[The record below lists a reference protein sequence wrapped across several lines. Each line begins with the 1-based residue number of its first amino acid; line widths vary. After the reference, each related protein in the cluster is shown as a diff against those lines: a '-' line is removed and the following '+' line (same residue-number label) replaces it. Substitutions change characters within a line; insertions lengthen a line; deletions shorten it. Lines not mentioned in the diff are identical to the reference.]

1 MSMAGIASA
10 RAAGLG
16 LGICLALA
24 LGLQSGLAGAA
35 TAAPSAAATLV
46 RHGTAHD
53 ALYDLAFEG
62 GSGIAVGAFGAVL
75 VSADGGRLWAEQWTS
90 PRREAL
96 LGVARRAGHCVIV
109 GQMGAIYSAADCRQW
124 RAAPPVTTARL
135 TAVAM
140 NRDGLAY
147 AVGAF
152 GSVLRS
158 SDWGVSWTPVA
169 IDWSGITD
177 DGAEPHLYS
186 VHVADDGNVTLA
198 GEFELILRSDEG
210 GARWRVLHKGE
221 RSLFGLYIG
230 EQGRAYAVGQ
240 SGAVLTSSDGGAS
253 WRSLASG
260 TSAILT
266 GIAASG
272 GQLVA
277 SGINTI
283 IGSRDGG
290 ATWQALRS
298 PLVKGAWHQAVA
310 ASEDGGKRRLL
321 SVGAGGVVL
330 ELNN

>member
-1 MSMAGIASA
+1 MSMAAIASA
-10 RAAGLG
+10 RQAGLG
-16 LGICLALA
+16 LGLS
-24 LGLQSGLAGAA
+24 LGLLSALLPGAA
-35 TAAPSAAATLV
+35 TAAPSAPDAAVIV

-62 GSGIAVGAFGAVL
+62 GSGIAVGAFGSVL

-109 GQMGAIYSAADCRQW
+109 GQMGAIYSAADCLKW
-124 RAAPPVTTARL
+124 RAAPAVTTARL

-140 NRDGLAY
+140 NRDGIAY

-152 GSVLRS
+152 GSVLKS
-158 SDWGVSWTPVA
+158 SDWGASWAPVA
-169 IDWSGITD
+169 LDWSHISD

-198 GEFELILRSDEG
+198 GEFELILRSGDG
-210 GARWRVLHKGE
+210 GASWRVLHKGE
-221 RSLFGLYIG
+221 RSLFGLYFG
-230 EQGRAYAVGQ
+230 EQGKAYAVGQ
-240 SGAVLTSSDGGAS
+240 SGAVLASSDGGAS
-253 WRSLASG
+253 WRSQDSG

-277 SGINTI
+277 TGINTI

-290 ATWQALRS
+290 ASWHALQS

-310 ASEDGGKRRLL
+310 ASEDGGGKRRLL
-321 SVGAGGVVL
+321 SVGAGGLVL